1 MALLTKSKIQTYIK
15 CPKQLWLDIHHAD
28 LEVTDATQKS
38 IMDQGTE
45 FGVIARTFYPGGELV
60 DTLST
65 EDAVKKTQAIFD
77 RFDAGEPRFP
87 IYEAAF
93 VRDDVTVR
101 VDIMIPLEDGSWKIV
116 EIKSGSVETKK
127 GFKENLLFDAAIQYF
142 VVSSNRIY
150 ISLVELGCP
159 NKKFSYTELNNFN
172 GLLQTFDVSEHVK
185 DLIGLVIESIK
196 ATKELIKNT
205 QEPME
210 LISSSKCGGCGYVN
224 YCSKSSLLAEEQFIV
239 PSWNLASSPLT
250 ELVQAAMKQS
260 RDLQHVADDVLTKPI
275 HLQMKRIAKGEIPNY
290 IDPKLVEH
298 LNVQGWP
305 RYFLDYEFLSPA
317 IPVFLGTK
325 PFERI
330 PFQFSLHKWTSL
342 DSPLTHIEF
351 IADSKIDPRKQL
363 IETLLTAF
371 EETGPIFTWNG
382 AKTEAPV
389 TRQLISYVEDA
400 AQIEK
405 LNFIAQRCQE
415 DDLYPWFQ
423 DYFYTPG
430 MVGWGVKQ
438 VSRNFLDIDPYKD
451 LKVRNGMGAVEAYIE
466 FLLMPNGPEKK
477 DLGDWLK
484 EYCKT
489 DTLVLINIYRK
500 ITDH

>member
-1 MALLTKSKIQTYIK
+1 M
-15 CPKQLWLDIHHAD
+15 
-28 LEVTDATQKS
+28 
-38 IMDQGTE
+38 
-45 FGVIARTFYPGGELV
+45 
-60 DTLST
+60 
-65 EDAVKKTQAIFD
+65 
-77 RFDAGEPRFP
+77 
-87 IYEAAF
+87 
-93 VRDDVTVR
+93 
-101 VDIMIPLEDGSWKIV
+101 
-116 EIKSGSVETKK
+116 
-127 GFKENLLFDAAIQYF
+127 
-142 VVSSNRIY
+142 
-150 ISLVELGCP
+150 
-159 NKKFSYTELNNFN
+159 
-172 GLLQTFDVSEHVK
+172 
-185 DLIGLVIESIK
+185 
-196 ATKELIKNT
+196 
-205 QEPME
+205 
-210 LISSSKCGGCGYVN
+210 
-224 YCSKSSLLAEEQFIV
+224 
-239 PSWNLASSPLT
+239 
-250 ELVQAAMKQS
+250 
-260 RDLQHVADDVLTKPI
+260 
-275 HLQMKRIAKGEIPNY
+275 
-290 IDPKLVEH
+290 
-298 LNVQGWP
+298 
-305 RYFLDYEFLSPA
+305 
-317 IPVFLGTK
+317 
-325 PFERI
+325 
-330 PFQFSLHKWTSL
+330 
-342 DSPLTHIEF
+342 
-351 IADSKIDPRKQL
+351 